1 MSISATLMSLI
12 ARRHP
17 EYARNILHWD
27 FLEATYNGGRDW
39 FVSNIFRYYK
49 EGSTEYSERVTRA
62 YRFNHTRE
70 VVDLI
75 NKYIFK
81 SKINRSKE
89 APSELIEFWKQ
100 ATLSG
105 LDITQ
110 FMMMVA
116 IKTSIFGRVWIF
128 SDTNVDE
135 NIVTLADQKKSK
147 AQVYLYLVKP
157 QDILDVSFDSFGQTN
172 WVLVREA
179 IRDDADPL
187 NSTGEVGNRYRLW
200 TRDEWTLY
208 EVYEGEKGEKQARP
222 IGSGVHG
229 LGVVPGFPVDHMIG
243 DFRWSSP
250 GLINDIA
257 YLDRAT
263 ANYLSN
269 LDAIIQDQ
277 TFSQLTIPA
286 QALSQSS
293 DKDLIDKIVEMGTK
307 RVFTYDGEG
316 GAKPE
321 YISPDSSQARIIIE
335 VINKIIGEIY
345 HTIGMAGERT
355 KSDNTVGTENAS
367 GVAKAY
373 DFERVNSLLS
383 SKANALENAENWISW
398 MVMLWHK
405 KNDEKEYVSYPDTFD
420 VRSLFDEFTIAEK
433 LAMVS
438 APLKMRREQ
447 MKQVI
452 DKLWPQI
459 GTDLRKKLEAELEE
473 WLEIDE
479 ASLLAPPT
487 GGSRALPEASKRQGQ
502 VTKTTK

>member
-1 MSISATLMSLI
+1 MPEVNNKLLSLV

-17 EYARNILHWD
+17 EYAKLLVHWD
-27 FLEATYNGGRDW
+27 FLEQTYNGGREW
-39 FVSNIFRYYK
+39 FVTNIFQYIK
-49 EGSTEYSERVTRA
+49 EGAQEYADRVSRA

-75 NKYIFK
+75 NKYVFK
-81 SKINRSKE
+81 SPISRNEDAPKE
-89 APSELIEFWKQ
+89 LQDFWKQ

-105 LDITQ
+105 LDIRQ
-110 FMMMVA
+110 FMMLVGS
-116 IKTSIFGRVWIF
+116 KTSVFGRCWIF
-128 SDTNVDE
+128 ADSNKSQDIIT
-135 NIVTLADQKKSK
+135 IADQKNSK
-147 AQVYLYLVKP
+147 AQVYVYLVKP
-157 QDILDVSFDSFGQTN
+157 QDILDVSFDQYGQTN
-172 WVLVREA
+172 WVLVREH
-179 IRDDADPL
+179 IRDDADPIEG
-187 NSTGEVGNRYRLW
+187 TGVVGERFRLW
-200 TRDEWTLY
+200 TRSAWSLY
-208 EVYEGEKGEKQARP
+208 ETYLNDADETDVRLMANGE
-222 IGSGVHG
+222 HN
-229 LGVVPGFPVDHMIG
+229 LGCVPGFPVDHMIG

-286 QALSQSS
+286 QALSQST
-293 DKDLIDKIVEMGTK
+293 DKNTVDQIVEMGTK
-307 RVFTYDGEG
+307 RIFTYDGEG

-321 YISPDSSQARIIIE
+321 YISPDSSQARIILE

-355 KSDNTVGTENAS
+355 KTDNAVGIENSS

-373 DFERVNSLLS
+373 DFERVNSLLA

-398 MVMLWHK
+398 LVMKWHGK
-405 KNDEKEYVSYPDTFD
+405 EDEKEYVSYPDTFD

-433 LAMVS
+433 LALVN
-438 APLKMRREQ
+438 APLETRREQ

-459 GTDLRKKLEAELEE
+459 NEQLRTKLEAELKD
-473 WLEIDE
+473 WLKIDE
-479 ASLLAPPT
+479 EALLSPPT
-487 GGSRALPEASKRQGQ
+487 GGSRAKPEASKRQGQ
-502 VTKTTK
+502 VV